1 MSEFND
7 GGPAFPWG
15 EHGTHLGGMTLR
27 DYFAAKELSKVE
39 AVSVCAL
46 PSDYD
51 RFADHC
57 YRMADAMLRAQGAT
71 IAYYLTMESAPLTR
85 EILIYDDDLDWQIAW
100 MDEGYWASA
109 EGQLLNPRCWMEK
122 PAKP

>member
-1 MSEFND
+1 MREALEKILAWSSHPDDLGLNQGSNGIREFY
-7 GGPAFPWG
+7 
-15 EHGTHLGGMTLR
+15 R
-27 DYFAAKELSKVE
+27 D
-39 AVSVCAL
+39 
-46 PSDYD
+46 
-51 RFADHC
+51 
-57 YRMADAMLRAQGAT
+57 
-71 IAYYLTMESAPLTR
+71 IAYRALKITTQASQPMASAPLTR